1 MGAQEVLKMAMTLKA
16 NERIALVDMLLETLD
31 RPDPAMEAIW
41 AEEAEYRLAAYD
53 QGKIS
58 SIPASEVLARLE

>member
-1 MGAQEVLKMAMTLKA
+1 MGAQEILKMAMALKA
-16 NERIALVDMLLETLD
+16 NERIALVDKLLETLD

-53 QGKIS
+53 EGKLAS
-58 SIPASEVLARLE
+58 VPASEVLDRFE